1 MYECKNLD
9 EAIWF
14 RLNDIELQVVNDNGR
29 VTFIADE
36 EQENYDDVTMD
47 YLSAKKGFRDISCS
61 YTKLLEA
68 EKWVKNKIH
77 ENK

>member
-1 MYECKNLD
+1 MYECKNLN

-14 RLNDIELQVVNDNGR
+14 RLNEIELQVINDGR
-29 VTFIADE
+29 VTFYVDE
-36 EQENYDDVTMD
+36 EQENYNDIVMD
-47 YLSAKKGFRDISCS
+47 YLAAKQGFRDISCS